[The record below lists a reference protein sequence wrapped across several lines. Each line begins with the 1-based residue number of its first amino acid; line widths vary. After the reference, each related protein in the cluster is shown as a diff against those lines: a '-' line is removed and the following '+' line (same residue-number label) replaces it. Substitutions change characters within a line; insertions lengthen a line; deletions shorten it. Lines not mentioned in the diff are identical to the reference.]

1 MSDVL
6 LDEETDAVIAPNAL
20 CTWVSVKGFSIYIVK
35 TDEGVVVDVYAKGY
49 EDCDT
54 LGSTYVFDSEA
65 KEMQLREEEPVAK

>member
-1 MSDVL
+1 MSDIL
-6 LDEETDAVIAPNAL
+6 LHEESDAVIAPNAL

-54 LGSTYVFDSEA
+54 IGSTYARDDEA
-65 KEMQLREEEPVAK
+65 KAMQEREVSDE